1 MTLQEDRLL
10 EILSISLIAEIELKR
25 QKKLTRNKISINAV
39 EEWDCCTISV

>member
-25 QKKLTRNKISINAV
+25 QKKLARNKISINAV
-39 EEWDCCTISV
+39 EE